1 MLWYRS
7 PLPGWGSTG
16 RAAGGFRLQFT
27 DPADIAFSRFALERL
42 LRFERDTG
50 VSPQLRQYGYL
61 FLAQS
66 PARPAALTA
75 INAAQRGA
83 GLTEAARPLLPAKG

>member
-1 MLWYRS
+1 M
-7 PLPGWGSTG
+7 GIG
-16 RAAGGFRLQFT
+16 RARGRRVQAAIYGPGRYRL
-27 DPADIAFSRFALERL
+27 FALERL

-66 PARPAALTA
+66 PARLAALTA
-75 INAAQRGA
+75 INGAQRGA
-83 GLTEAARPLLPAKG
+83 GLTEAARPLRPAKG